1 MASIAQQKFSGIVL
15 VVGLISVLLIFS
27 GCGGKKAPAEANA
40 LLGKALQSLAD
51 KDIETFRASVLPAQR
66 ASLENLQEWPFF
78 TAAVGYGIDN
88 EFDTNVTATTASV
101 FADLYFTPDKKEFS
115 TINWALRKEGGE
127 WAIDLEE
134 TIRGEKARN
143 GANAFQSWIIKI
155 QQR

>member
-1 MASIAQQKFSGIVL
+1 
-15 VVGLISVLLIFS
+15 
-27 GCGGKKAPAEANA
+27 
-40 LLGKALQSLAD
+40 SLAD
-51 KDIETFRASVLPAQR
+51 KDFETFRAGVLPAQR

-115 TINWALRKEGGE
+115 TINWALRKEGDE